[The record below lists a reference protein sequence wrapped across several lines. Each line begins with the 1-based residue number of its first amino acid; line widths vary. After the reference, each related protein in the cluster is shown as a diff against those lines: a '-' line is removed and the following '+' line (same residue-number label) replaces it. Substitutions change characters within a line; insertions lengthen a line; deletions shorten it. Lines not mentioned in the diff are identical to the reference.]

1 VFEPFFTTKEAVL
14 TADAAGDEILQKPF
28 KLDALTAAVVR
39 LIERTRRQHGNV
51 IDYPS
56 NAASRTLP

>member
-1 VFEPFFTTKEAVL
+1 
-14 TADAAGDEILQKPF
+14 
-28 KLDALTAAVVR
+28 LTAAVVR

-56 NAASRTLP
+56 NAASRTSP

>member
-1 VFEPFFTTKEAVL
+1 MTLRT
-14 TADAAGDEILQKPF
+14 
-28 KLDALTAAVVR
+28 R

-56 NAASRTLP
+56 NAASRTSP